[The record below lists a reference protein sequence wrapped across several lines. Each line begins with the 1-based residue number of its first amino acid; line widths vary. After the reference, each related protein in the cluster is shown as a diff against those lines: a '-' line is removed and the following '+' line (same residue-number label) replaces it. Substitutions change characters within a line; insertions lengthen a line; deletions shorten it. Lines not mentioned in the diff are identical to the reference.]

1 VSRRGL
7 TLLLAGLLALGLTLA
22 AAVSSVPYVGLG
34 PGPTY
39 NTLGKVDGDPVL
51 EVEGRRSFPTDGHLD
66 LTTVNVQTPMTLVQA
81 LEGWFDRDIAVVPR
95 DLVFDPEQTDEQIDE
110 ENTEA
115 MRASQSVAVR
125 AAARHLGLKVS
136 DVSVADFAPSSPAR
150 RLLEVDDVLTT
161 VDGRRVRDGSEL
173 RDLISS
179 REPGEPVRIGYT
191 RDGRGATA
199 VIQTTEASGRDGEA
213 VTVIGVV
220 TQEEPVEVPFEV
232 KISLDEVGGPS
243 AGLMFTLG
251 ILDKLD
257 AESLTGGKYIAG
269 TGEISPD
276 GTVGQIGG
284 INHKL
289 VAAQRKGADAFL
301 VPEENCAQAVQTAPE
316 GLLLVQV
323 GTLTEALDGLAAV
336 RDGKDVRTCA
346 A

>member
-1 VSRRGL
+1 
-7 TLLLAGLLALGLTLA
+7 
-22 AAVSSVPYVGLG
+22 
-34 PGPTY
+34 
-39 NTLGKVDGDPVL
+39 
-51 EVEGRRSFPTDGHLD
+51 
-66 LTTVNVQTPMTLVQA
+66 
-81 LEGWFDRDIAVVPR
+81 
-95 DLVFDPEQTDEQIDE
+95 VFDPEQTDEQIDE

-301 VPEENCAQAVQTAPE
+301 VPEENCAQAVETAPE